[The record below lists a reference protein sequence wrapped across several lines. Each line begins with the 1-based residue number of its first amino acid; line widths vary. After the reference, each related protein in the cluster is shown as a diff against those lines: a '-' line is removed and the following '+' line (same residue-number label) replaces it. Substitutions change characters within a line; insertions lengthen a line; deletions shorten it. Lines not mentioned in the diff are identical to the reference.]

1 MLNFRKIP
9 NFCIFSL
16 FGPAAPLPP
25 LAGAGPRLRASP
37 GRGLGGQF
45 LVKRDFLVKMQ
56 LLCKKVTFLV
66 KSHFFGKNHFFGKKS
81 LFWFSAPKSLK
92 IAWVL

>member
-45 LVKRDFLVKMQ
+45 LVKRDLLVKMQ
-56 LLCKKVTFLV
+56 LLR
-66 KSHFFGKNHFFGKKS
+66 KKS
-81 LFWFSAPKSLK
+81 LFDKIMIFTEICKFTSKSHF
-92 IAWVL
+92 

>member
-16 FGPAAPLPP
+16 FGPATPLPP
-25 LAGAGPRLRASP
+25 LAGADPRLRARP

-45 LVKRDFLVKMQ
+45 LVKCDFLVKMQ
-56 LLCKKVTFLV
+56 LLR
-66 KSHFFGKNHFFGKKS
+66 
-81 LFWFSAPKSLK
+81 K
-92 IAWVL
+92 IGRAHV